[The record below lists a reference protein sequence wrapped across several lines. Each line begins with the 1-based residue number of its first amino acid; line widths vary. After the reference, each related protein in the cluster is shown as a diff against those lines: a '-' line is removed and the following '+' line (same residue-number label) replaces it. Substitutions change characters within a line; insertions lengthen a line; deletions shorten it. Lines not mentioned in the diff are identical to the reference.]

1 VKPAGAIAIL
11 IAIALA
17 GCTATTTGTT
27 AARDHNQM
35 LDLKI
40 TNGRVLDGTGS
51 PWFRADVG
59 IRGDEIVAIGDLS
72 GTPATQTIDAQNRI
86 VSPGFVDLQSWA
98 QYNALTDPALEAHVR
113 QGITTA
119 IAGEGYSPGPR
130 RPDQLN
136 ETERWARLGD
146 YLDEL
151 DRKGAAI
158 NFALLVGSANPREM
172 IIGNANRPATAD
184 EMRQMEAIIDQA
196 MRDGA
201 IGLSTSLVYVPAMYQ
216 STEEL
221 IALARVA
228 AKYDGMYFSH
238 IRSEGDL
245 IDSALDEAFRIG
257 REGGL
262 PVNIWHL
269 KIGPRVNWGK
279 MPGIIARIAAQR
291 DQGLDVS
298 ANVYPYAAS
307 GTALST
313 LAPDWAMEGGYGDF
327 RKRLANPE
335 DRARIAEA
343 FRKQFERRG
352 ERGVYISQIYHQRHK
367 QYERKYI
374 EEVARMMNTTVDE
387 ALITLFAESELSPR
401 VIYFLMNEDDV
412 RYALKQPWVS
422 VGSDADSPNARVRA
436 EGVAVHPRAYGSFPR
451 VLGRYSRE
459 EKLFPLEE
467 AVRKMTSQA
476 ALRAHIYDRGVLRP
490 GMKADVIVFDPAAV
504 RDLSTFEDPHHF
516 SEGINDVVVNGV
528 AVLRDARLTGQAPG
542 RSIRGRGYEKR

>member
-1 VKPAGAIAIL
+1 VKASCLALLLAITL
-11 IAIALA
+11 VR
-17 GCTATTTGTT
+17 CSTTT
-27 AARDHNQM
+27 AAKDDNAM
-35 LDLKI
+35 FDLKI

-72 GTPATQTIDAQNRI
+72 ASSATQTIDAQNRI
-86 VSPGFVDLQSWA
+86 VSPGFVDLLSWA
-98 QYNALTDPALEAHVR
+98 QYNALTEPALEAHVR

-136 ETERWARLGD
+136 ETERWPRLGD

-172 IIGNANRPATAD
+172 VIGNADRDATAD
-184 EMRQMEAIIDQA
+184 EMRQMEAIVNQA

-238 IRSEGDL
+238 IRSEGDQ

-291 DQGLDVS
+291 EQGLDVS

-327 RKRLANPE
+327 RRRLANPE

-343 FRKQFERRG
+343 FRTQFARRG
-352 ERGVYISQIYHQRHK
+352 ERGVYISQIFHAPHK
-367 QYERKYI
+367 QYEKKYI

-387 ALITLFAESELSPR
+387 ALIALFAESALSPR

-422 VGSDADSPNARVRA
+422 VGSDADSPNAKVRA

-451 VLGRYSRE
+451 VLGRYSRDE
-459 EKLFPLEE
+459 QLFPLEE

-490 GMKADVIVFDPAAV
+490 GMKADVLVFDPAAV

-516 SEGINDVVVNGV
+516 SEGITDVVVNGV
-528 AVLRDARLTGQAPG
+528 AVLRDAQLTGQVPG